1 MHCTE
6 HHAIR
11 VRLLQ
16 PLAAAALILS
26 GLIMTP
32 AANAQMSTPQ
42 ARPEQQ
48 SPQAQPPQ
56 AQPPQ
61 AQSPQAQSPQ
71 AQSPQAQSP
80 SMTISDEKLN
90 AAAAA
95 IGRVT
100 SIRQS
105 YEPKIAASPPANK
118 QHMTEEANDAMKKA
132 VTDQGL
138 SVDEYNSIIRTAQN
152 DPSVRQKL
160 TQRIPH
166 SSQ

>member
-16 PLAAAALILS
+16 PLAAAALIVS

-32 AANAQMSTPQ
+32 AANAQMSPPQ

-48 SPQAQPPQ
+48 SPQAQ
-56 AQPPQ
+56 
-61 AQSPQAQSPQ
+61 
-71 AQSPQAQSP
+71 SP
-80 SMTISDEKLN
+80 SPTISDEKLN

-105 YEPKIAASPPANK
+105 YEPKIAAAPPANK

-132 VTDQGL
+132 VADQGL

>member
-16 PLAAAALILS
+16 PLAAAALIVS

-56 AQPPQ
+56 AQ
-61 AQSPQAQSPQ
+61 
-71 AQSPQAQSP
+71 SP
-80 SMTISDEKLN
+80 SPTISDEKLN

-105 YEPKIAASPPANK
+105 YEPKIAAAPPANK

-132 VTDQGL
+132 VADQGL
-138 SVDEYNSIIRTAQN
+138 SIDEYNSIIRTAQN

>member
-16 PLAAAALILS
+16 PLAAAALTVS

-32 AANAQMSTPQ
+32 AANAQMSPPQ

-48 SPQAQPPQ
+48 SPEAQPPQ
-56 AQPPQ
+56 A
-61 AQSPQAQSPQ
+61 
-71 AQSPQAQSP
+71 P
-80 SMTISDEKLN
+80 SRTISDEKLN

-105 YEPKIAASPPANK
+105 YEPKIAAAPPADK
-118 QHMTEEANDAMKKA
+118 QRMTEEANNAMKKA
-132 VTDQGL
+132 VADQGL

-160 TQRIPH
+160 SQRIPH